1 MQKYVG
7 TVNEEERNDILNLFE
22 KRVALKNLGII
33 ISQMDEESCIRFQKD
48 SEEAAQEFNQWW
60 GNMSQKYKFEKDN
73 SGYWSIDFET
83 GQVVLNI

>member
-7 TVNEEERNDILNLFE
+7 TVNEKERNDILNLFE

-33 ISQMDEESCIRFQKD
+33 ISQMDEESRTRFQKD
-48 SEEAAQEFNQWW
+48 SEETTQEFNQWW
-60 GNMSQKYKFEKDN
+60 DNMSQKYKFEKDD

-83 GQVVLNI
+83 GQVVLNA